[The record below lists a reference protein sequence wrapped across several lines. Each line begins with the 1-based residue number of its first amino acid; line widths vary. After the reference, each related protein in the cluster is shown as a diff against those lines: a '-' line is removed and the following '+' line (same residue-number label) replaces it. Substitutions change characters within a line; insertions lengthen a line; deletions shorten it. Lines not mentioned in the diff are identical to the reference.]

1 MQAQQSDRD
10 IFFEPERSYLQGGK
24 RCLSSVLPSSN
35 TQELDTSTVT
45 VQPTV
50 QQDSEANEA
59 TEFIDDGHS
68 DDDDAGTEVSSKR
81 KKRKKD
87 PNAPKQA

>member
-1 MQAQQSDRD
+1 M
-10 IFFEPERSYLQGGK
+10 
-24 RCLSSVLPSSN
+24 LPSSN

-45 VQPTV
+45 VQ
-50 QQDSEANEA
+50 QDSEANEA
-59 TEFIDDGHS
+59 TEFIDEGRS